1 MPVPLIVREVTLS
14 PQNPPHRR
22 VVLLHGQLPGRE
34 APVIWSHS
42 YEQAMDYIEGRLFSY
57 FVQVNGLPEPLLVAE
72 TADGE
77 KFLKTRADGDQPDAL
92 LALPAL
98 TSKTA
103 D

>member
-22 VVLLHGQLPGRE
+22 VLLLHGKLAGRE
-34 APVIWSHS
+34 APVIWSHT
-42 YEQAMDYIEGRLFSY
+42 YEQAMDYIEGRLFNY
-57 FVQVNGLPEPLLVAE
+57 FVQVDGLAVPLFVAE

-77 KFLKTRADGDQPDAL
+77 KYLKTRTDGDQPDSL

-98 TSKTA
+98 NSKTVG
-103 D
+103 